1 MDLKNLLFESYEKNI
16 LERQGDIETRKD
28 AHAIVAHI
36 VNQIE
41 NNKIK
46 PIKSSDGT
54 KIQYQ
59 FDLEPVSKK
68 FLSTL
73 NLVLIKDLKADYA
86 ARYLPDTKVLLL
98 PIKSFKSANVNKL
111 ALEVIK
117 TKYQDLFHEIVHY
130 IDSEKY
136 DVRKAYDTDDYVNT
150 HPELNAYFH
159 EVSSFFEKNKKLIS
173 KDPIE
178 FIKVFWKKLIET
190 HSGDLKQLTD
200 DNKKRLVKRIYQ
212 FHQQISQYQ

>member
-28 AHAIVAHI
+28 AHAIISYI

-46 PIKSSDGT
+46 PVKSSDGT

-73 NLVLIKDLKADYA
+73 NLVFIKDLKADYV

-98 PIKSFKSANVNKL
+98 PIQSFKSANINKL

-117 TKYQDLFHEIVHY
+117 TKYQDLFHEIIHY

-136 DVRKAYDTDDYVNT
+136 DVRKAYNTDDYVNT

-159 EVSSFFEKNKKLIS
+159 EVCSFFEKNKKLIS

-178 FIKVFWKKLIET
+178 FIKVFWKKLAKT

-212 FHQQISQYQ
+212 FHQEQMRV